1 VDSLLNGG
9 INWIVFLQGW
19 GTWLTQPMKAF
30 SFLGSEDFFMMVLPL
45 LYWSVD
51 AALGLRVGIILLVGS
66 SLNDAAKLAFHGP
79 RPYWLSTKVHAFA
92 TETSFGLPSGHSS
105 TAVGVWGMLASQ
117 IRKPWAWITAILV
130 ILLIG
135 ISRMYLGVHFPTD
148 VVLGWLLGALIL
160 CIILR
165 LWEPTSVWLKER
177 SLGGQILASFVFSL
191 GLILLAMIPAT
202 ILRTTGWQIPTS
214 WLQTAAQT
222 YPGGDVPN
230 PTSLAGL
237 FTTTGTLFG
246 LAAGLAWLNTRGG
259 FNTRGNWWQRILR
272 YVVGVV
278 GLLIIRYGLKAIFP
292 EGETWMGLGLQYV
305 RYAAIG
311 IWVSAGAPL
320 IFFVLKLASKGN

>member
-1 VDSLLNGG
+1 MDSLLNGG

-45 LYWSVD
+45 LYWSID

-66 SLNDAAKLAFHGP
+66 SLNDAAKLAFHGS

-92 TETSFGLPSGHSS
+92 SETSFGLPSGHSS

-117 IRKPWAWITAILV
+117 IKKPWMWISAILI

-148 VVLGWLLGALIL
+148 VVLGWLFGALIL
-160 CIILR
+160 WVVLR
-165 LWEPTSVWLKER
+165 LWEPTTTWLKKK
-177 SLGGQILASFVFSL
+177 SLSRQILASFVFSL
-191 GLILLAMIPAT
+191 GLILLALIPAM
-202 ILRTTGWQIPTS
+202 ILKTTGWQVPAS

-222 YPGGDVPN
+222 FPGGEPPN

-259 FNTRGNWWQRILR
+259 FNARGSWWQRILR
-272 YVVGVV
+272 YVVGVIGV
-278 GLLIIRYGLKAIFP
+278 LVIRYGLKYIFP
-292 EGETWMGLGLQYV
+292 EGETWLALSFQYV

-311 IWVSAGAPL
+311 AWVSAGAPL
-320 IFFVLKLASKGN
+320 LFFVLKLASKEN